1 MQRGSE
7 QAEQLDEL
15 GFMETLKN
23 PGFYDVRVSGQ
34 YGVVVGDT
42 GSLLTT
48 TDGGETWTRYALPE
62 KQRLVWMRGA
72 SLAGEHGFVVG
83 ANGFSAAIDRGRVLL
98 PGGGT
103 ATVSED

>member
-1 MQRGSE
+1 MLT
-7 QAEQLDEL
+7 AVWLDL
-15 GFMETLKN
+15 RK
-23 PGFYDVRVSGQ
+23 PGTRLAGAYS
-34 YGVVVGDT
+34 
-42 GSLLTT
+42 